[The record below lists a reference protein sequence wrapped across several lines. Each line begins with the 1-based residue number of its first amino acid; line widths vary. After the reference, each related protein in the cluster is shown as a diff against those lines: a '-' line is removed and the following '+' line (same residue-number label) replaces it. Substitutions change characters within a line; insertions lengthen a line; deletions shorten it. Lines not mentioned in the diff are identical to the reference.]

1 MTDKSALLTEIPVP
15 LDVISTPDNEVV
27 PAPEM
32 SITLPEELID
42 DCEILV
48 VPCPLID
55 TAFNT
60 DSISMSM
67 KSQKPTQ
74 FTSNTGLVSSV
85 LPL

>member
-1 MTDKSALLTEIPVP
+1 MDKSALLTEIPVP
-15 LDVISTPDNEVV
+15 LDIISTPDREVV
-27 PAPEM
+27 PEPEM
-32 SITLPEELID
+32 SNILPVEFIE

-55 TAFNT
+55 TAFST

-74 FTSNTGLVSSV
+74 FTSNTALVSSV
-85 LPL
+85 FPM